1 MIRRNSVPS
10 TFHISPAWV
19 AADIIAITFVILY
32 PLVLAVVAHRRLK
45 VGWKYFAY
53 GALIFFV
60 FQLITRVPAVIVI
73 QAAIAPQLEASP
85 ALLYTWLAILALTAG
100 LFEEVG
106 RYVAF
111 RWLMRREEKTWNK
124 AVMYGLGHGGLES
137 ILLVGGL
144 ALLSLINIIV
154 LSSIGLNSIP
164 LAQRAQAAQQLA
176 ALAAQPAWFP
186 LLAAWERLWTVPV
199 QIALSVLVLQVFR
212 RNNIGWLWLAILA
225 HAIVDGVSVGLIQV
239 LGPGRI
245 GTSLIAEVVV
255 AIFGVIALWII
266 FALRD
271 HPTMKEAS
279 EAQSLPPPAEDDVSL
294 QRISDNVV
302 EPEGSA
308 SDILKPDS
316 SL

>member
-1 MIRRNSVPS
+1 MPS
-10 TFHISPAWV
+10 TSHLTTFHLNPAWV
-19 AADIIAITFVILY
+19 AATIMAIAFVILY
-32 PLVLAVVAHRRLK
+32 PLVLAVIANRRLK
-45 VGWKYFAY
+45 VSWKYFAY

-73 QAAIAPQLEASP
+73 QAAITPQLQASP
-85 ALLYTWLAILALTAG
+85 VLLYTWLAILVLTAG

-144 ALLSLINIIV
+144 ALLSLINVLV
-154 LSSIGLNSIP
+154 LSSISLNSIP
-164 LAQRAQAAQQLA
+164 VAQRAQVAQQLA
-176 ALAAQPAWFP
+176 AIGAQPAWFP
-186 LLAAWERLWTVPV
+186 LLAAWERLWTVPI
-199 QIALSVLVLQVFR
+199 QISLSVLVLQVFR

-225 HAIVDGVSVGLIQV
+225 HVIVDGVSFGLPQV
-239 LGPGRI
+239 LGPGSI
-245 GTSLIAEVVV
+245 STSLIAEAVV

-266 FALRD
+266 WTLRD
-271 HPTMKEAS
+271 RPVVKEAP
-279 EAQSLPPPAEDDVSL
+279 EAQPLLPPAEGDVSL

-302 EPEGSA
+302 ESESSA
-308 SDILKPDS
+308 SEILNPDS

>member
-1 MIRRNSVPS
+1 MPS
-10 TFHISPAWV
+10 TFHLTTFHLNPAWI
-19 AADIIAITFVILY
+19 AANIIAIAFVILY
-32 PLVLAVVAHRRLK
+32 PLVLAVIANRRLK
-45 VGWKYFAY
+45 VSWKYFAY

-60 FQLITRVPAVIVI
+60 FQLITRVPAIAAI
-73 QAAIAPQLEASP
+73 QAAIAPQLRASP
-85 ALLYTWLAILALTAG
+85 AFLYTWLVILVLTAG

-137 ILLVGGL
+137 IVLVGGL
-144 ALLSLINIIV
+144 AILTIINILV
-154 LSSIGLNSIP
+154 LSSIGLSIIP
-164 LAQRAQAAQQLA
+164 AAQRAQAAQQLA
-176 ALAAQPAWFP
+176 AITAQPVWYP
-186 LLAAWERLWTVPV
+186 LLAAWERLWTIPI

-225 HAIVDGVSVGLIQV
+225 HAVVDGVSVGLVQV
-239 LGPGRI
+239 LGPGSI
-245 GTSLIAEVVV
+245 STSLIVEVVV

-271 HPTMKEAS
+271 RPALKEAS
-279 EAQSLPPPAEDDVSL
+279 TAQPILPPAEGDVSL
-294 QRISDNVV
+294 QQVNGNVI
-302 EPEGSA
+302 EPEGST
-308 SDILKPDS
+308 SDILNPDS

>member
-1 MIRRNSVPS
+1 MTSTFHLT

-19 AADIIAITFVILY
+19 AANIVSIAFVILY
-32 PLVLAVVAHRRLK
+32 PLVLAVVANRRLK
-45 VGWKYFAY
+45 VSWKYFAY

-60 FQLITRVPAVIVI
+60 FQLITRVPAVQVI
-73 QAAIAPQLEASP
+73 QAAITPQLETSP
-85 ALLYTWLAILALTAG
+85 ALLYTWLAILVLTAG

-144 ALLSLINIIV
+144 AILSLINVIV
-154 LSSIGLNSIP
+154 LSSIGLNAIP
-164 LAQRAQAAQQLA
+164 ATQRAQAAQLLA
-176 ALAAQPAWFP
+176 VVGAQPAWFP
-186 LLAAWERLWTVPV
+186 LLAAWERLWTVPI

-212 RNNIGWLWLAILA
+212 RNNIAWLWLAILA
-225 HAIVDGVSVGLIQV
+225 HAIVDGVSVGLVQV
-239 LGPGRI
+239 LGPGSI
-245 GTSLIAEVVV
+245 STTLIVEVVV
-255 AIFGVIALWII
+255 AFFGVIALWII

-271 HPTMKEAS
+271 RPPMEEAS
-279 EAQSLPPPAEDDVSL
+279 VAQSLLPPAEGDISMQQV
-294 QRISDNVV
+294 SDNVV
-302 EPEGSA
+302 EPESSA
-308 SDILKPDS
+308 PEILNPDS

>member
-1 MIRRNSVPS
+1 MPS
-10 TFHISPAWV
+10 TFHLTTFHLNPGWV
-19 AADIIAITFVILY
+19 AATIIAIAFVILY
-32 PLVLAVVAHRRLK
+32 PLVLAVIANRRLK
-45 VGWKYFAY
+45 VSWKYFAY

-60 FQLITRVPAVIVI
+60 FQLITRVPAVQII
-73 QAAIAPQLEASP
+73 QAAITPQLQASP
-85 ALLYTWLAILALTAG
+85 ALLYTWLVILVLTAG

-111 RWLMRREEKTWNK
+111 RWLMRREEKTWSK

-137 ILLVGGL
+137 IVLVGGL
-144 ALLSLINIIV
+144 VTLTLINILV

-164 LAQRAQAAQQLA
+164 PAQRAQVAQQLA
-176 ALAAQPAWFP
+176 AIAAQPAWFP

-199 QIALSVLVLQVFR
+199 QVALSVLVLQVFR

-225 HAIVDGVSVGLIQV
+225 HAIVDGVAVGLTQV
-239 LGPGRI
+239 LPPGRI
-245 GTSLIAEVVV
+245 STSLIVEVVV

-271 HPTMKEAS
+271 RPTLDETSA
-279 EAQSLPPPAEDDVSL
+279 AQPILPPAESAVSL
-294 QRISDNVV
+294 QQVNDTVV
-302 EPEGSA
+302 APESSA
-308 SDILKPDS
+308 SDILNPDS

>member
-1 MIRRNSVPS
+1 MPS
-10 TFHISPAWV
+10 PIHLTTFHLNPAWV
-19 AADIIAITFVILY
+19 AADIIAIAFVILY
-32 PLVLAVVAHRRLK
+32 PLVLAVIANRRLK
-45 VGWKYFAY
+45 VSWKYFAY

-60 FQLITRVPAVIVI
+60 FQLITRVPAVLVI
-73 QAAIAPQLEASP
+73 QATITPQLEASP
-85 ALLYTWLAILALTAG
+85 ALLYTWLAILVLTAG

-111 RWLMRREEKTWNK
+111 RWLMRREEKTWDK

-212 RNNIGWLWLAILA
+212 RNNIGWLWLAVLA

-245 GTSLIAEVVV
+245 STSLIAEVVV

-271 HPTMKEAS
+271 RPTVKEAS
-279 EAQSLPPPAEDDVSL
+279 EAQSLPPSTGDDVSL
-294 QRISDNVV
+294 QRASDNVV
-302 EPEGSA
+302 EPESSA
-308 SDILKPDS
+308 SDILNPDS

>member
-1 MIRRNSVPS
+1 MPS
-10 TFHISPAWV
+10 TPHLLTFHLNPGWV
-19 AADIIAITFVILY
+19 AANIIAIAFVILY
-32 PLVLAVVAHRRLK
+32 PLVLALIAHRRLK
-45 VGWKYFAY
+45 VSWKYFAY

-73 QAAIAPQLEASP
+73 QAAITPQLRASP
-85 ALLYTWLAILALTAG
+85 ALLYTWLAILVLTAG

-137 ILLVGGL
+137 IVLVGGL
-144 ALLSLINIIV
+144 ALLSLINILV
-154 LSSIGLNSIP
+154 LSSIGLSSIP

-176 ALAAQPAWFP
+176 AITAQPAWFP
-186 LLAAWERLWTVPV
+186 LLAAWERLWTVPI

-225 HAIVDGVSVGLIQV
+225 HAIVDGVSVGLLQV
-239 LGPGRI
+239 LEPGRI
-245 GTSLIAEVVV
+245 STALIVEVAV

-271 HPTMKEAS
+271 RPTIKETS
-279 EAQSLPPPAEDDVSL
+279 EAQPLLPPAEGDVSL
-294 QRISDNVV
+294 QQVNDNVV
-302 EPEGSA
+302 EPES
-308 SDILKPDS
+308 SVPELLNPDS